1 MTGQPGVTG
10 WLEAL
15 LSLVIQDFVS
25 FICQLSVYRLF
36 PLLVVYNVDNKLA
49 ALEISPIPVVLG
61 KH

>member
-25 FICQLSVYRLF
+25 FICQLSVYLF
-36 PLLVVYNVDNKLA
+36 SLLVAYNIDNKLA

-61 KH
+61 KR